1 MKSAHERAA
10 YLRQRSAVAAT
21 QRQAAERS
29 ESQQSSGRSSEGALR
44 RCKTR
49 ATRTQEGSS
58 LPDAAAAAALSS
70 SAAARRIQHC
80 KRHRRVTS
88 RQLRQMRISGLIKRL
103 ANKHTRACISLCKA
117 AAASTWPS
125 GRSSLR
131 HTFACSK
138 YCAPTGRGKD
148 QEIKTW
154 SKGEI

>member
-10 YLRQRSAVAAT
+10 YSCQHPAVAAI

-29 ESQQSSGRSSEGALR
+29 KSQLSSGRSFKGACAGMQR
-44 RCKTR
+44 GRHAR
-49 ATRTQEGSS
+49 QGSS
-58 LPDAAAAAALSS
+58 SPDAAAAAALSS

-88 RQLRQMRISGLIKRL
+88 RQLRQMRISGLIERL

-117 AAASTWPS
+117 ATASMWPS
-125 GRSSLR
+125 SRSSLQ

-148 QEIKTW
+148 QETKTW
-154 SKGEI
+154 RKGEI